1 MKNKKRILAFWL
13 AFSMAFSLAGCGVEN
28 SENEKSKHWEKLK
41 AENAESSD
49 TEGITGNTNST
60 VSDTTSDDNGKA
72 DSDNSWE
79 KASTTAYGKYP
90 ELVTYTLGQLNGAN
104 NSNLPEGN
112 TYEDNAYT
120 RYLKEILN
128 VQNQSI
134 YMEREDRYND
144 YVNVLVNDHTLPD
157 VLVVCDRETL
167 YNLVENDLI
176 EDLTEVYANCTSPRI
191 KAMYNSYGS
200 QLLGAGTFDGKL
212 MALPEAV
219 IDHGPCLLWLRK
231 DWMEQL
237 GLEEPESFEEAM
249 DIIQAFQENR
259 MGAEEGEEP
268 VGLVCDTNLV
278 SVTSQNYSVEPVF
291 EKFYAYPRRW
301 IKDENGEIVYG
312 SRTKE
317 TKSALAYLREL
328 YKRGILDQN
337 FALRAQNNLRD
348 LVVEGKCGA
357 FFGLW
362 WTPNN
367 PLMDE
372 IENDPEADWEPYYL
386 TADYQEK
393 NNVYTSFS
401 DNKYVVVRKGYEH
414 PEIIMK
420 IVSVLFDYSRFEDK
434 ENADEINSY
443 FGLNV
448 DPTARPLV
456 INVDYNEAIYN
467 VTKDIRR
474 VIAGTQKES
483 NLSALE
489 KSYYSACIKYLSGE
503 DVTAEDW
510 AAYKSR
516 ISAVGV
522 LVDGNYKPLQRQYLE
537 ESDGEVPNILA
548 SLEKNA
554 FIQLIMGEQ
563 PMDYFD
569 TFVQEWYAQGGQE
582 LTEKI
587 REENS

>member
-237 GLEEPESFEEAM
+237 GL
-249 DIIQAFQENR
+249 
-259 MGAEEGEEP
+259 
-268 VGLVCDTNLV
+268 
-278 SVTSQNYSVEPVF
+278 VEPVF

-312 SRTKE
+312 SLTKE

>member
-237 GLEEPESFEEAM
+237 GLEEPESFEKAM

-312 SRTKE
+312 SLTKE

-448 DPTARPLV
+448 DPTDRPLV

>member
-13 AFSMAFSLAGCGVEN
+13 AFSMAFSLGGCGVEN

-49 TEGITGNTNST
+49 IEGIIGNTNST

-249 DIIQAFQENR
+249 DIIQTFQENR

-312 SRTKE
+312 SLTKE

-328 YKRGILDQN
+328 YKRGILDEN

-367 PLMDE
+367 PLMEE

-510 AAYKSR
+510 AAYKLR

>member
-312 SRTKE
+312 SLTKE

-510 AAYKSR
+510 AAYKLR

>member
-312 SRTKE
+312 SLTKE

-448 DPTARPLV
+448 DPTVRPLV

-582 LTEKI
+582 LTEEI

>member
-13 AFSMAFSLAGCGVEN
+13 AFSMAFSLGGCGVEN

-49 TEGITGNTNST
+49 IEGIIGNTNST

-312 SRTKE
+312 SLTKE

-328 YKRGILDQN
+328 YKRGILDEN

-367 PLMDE
+367 PLMEE

-456 INVDYNEAIYN
+456 IRIT
-467 VTKDIRR
+467 TKQY
-474 VIAGTQKES
+474 TMSQ
-483 NLSALE
+483 
-489 KSYYSACIKYLSGE
+489 
-503 DVTAEDW
+503 
-510 AAYKSR
+510 R
-516 ISAVGV
+516 I
-522 LVDGNYKPLQRQYLE
+522 
-537 ESDGEVPNILA
+537 
-548 SLEKNA
+548 
-554 FIQLIMGEQ
+554 
-563 PMDYFD
+563 
-569 TFVQEWYAQGGQE
+569 FVV
-582 LTEKI
+582 
-587 REENS
+587 